1 MSTSRGRPPRGF
13 CLAGGIIGP
22 TMAHCSS
29 VRSDGYF
36 FRDWFSS
43 TIDAHSSTDGICA
56 NYLINLLFC
65 QVIFSDS
72 LLQHRCPVIFPCK
85 PDPHP
90 TRYAR
95 VAWGHATDAMAVRE
109 TRRWTGR
116 STDVPMVRSLHDV
129 LPLRGDNALSVHW
142 FELPVA
148 NARTGEQRSHNSGI
162 INQRLTVDNVG
173 AVAQAR
179 RGRWKKLRNSID

>member
-1 MSTSRGRPPRGF
+1 
-13 CLAGGIIGP
+13 
-22 TMAHCSS
+22 
-29 VRSDGYF
+29 
-36 FRDWFSS
+36 
-43 TIDAHSSTDGICA
+43 
-56 NYLINLLFC
+56 
-65 QVIFSDS
+65 
-72 LLQHRCPVIFPCK
+72 
-85 PDPHP
+85 
-90 TRYAR
+90 
-95 VAWGHATDAMAVRE
+95 MAVRE

-179 RGRWKKLRNSID
+179 RGRWKKLRNSIGGNLGVYVS

>member
-72 LLQHRCPVIFPCK
+72 LLAPLPSEQRTGSPNK
-85 PDPHP
+85 PLQP
-90 TRYAR
+90 TAY
-95 VAWGHATDAMAVRE
+95 
-109 TRRWTGR
+109 
-116 STDVPMVRSLHDV
+116 SVRSFLA
-129 LPLRGDNALSVHW
+129 PA
-142 FELPVA
+142 F
-148 NARTGEQRSHNSGI
+148 
-162 INQRLTVDNVG
+162 
-173 AVAQAR
+173 
-179 RGRWKKLRNSID
+179 

>member
-72 LLQHRCPVIFPCK
+72 LSIRWHVVHHSIRWHVECPSRGYFMADDHAEK
-85 PDPHP
+85 EDRMALTM
-90 TRYAR
+90 TRLE
-95 VAWGHATDAMAVRE
+95 RE
-109 TRRWTGR
+109 AFLAG
-116 STDVPMVRSLHDV
+116 
-129 LPLRGDNALSVHW
+129 VH
-142 FELPVA
+142 
-148 NARTGEQRSHNSGI
+148 
-162 INQRLTVDNVG
+162 VG
-173 AVAQAR
+173 MIKQ
-179 RGRWKKLRNSID
+179 SP

>member
-72 LLQHRCPVIFPCK
+72 LLESSLYEIIVLRKLCTLSS
-85 PDPHP
+85 
-90 TRYAR
+90 TRTNR
-95 VAWGHATDAMAVRE
+95 GGWGACAALADTDLRGC
-109 TRRWTGR
+109 RRRRTNQRRHGER
-116 STDVPMVRSLHDV
+116 RQERHDV
-129 LPLRGDNALSVHW
+129 
-142 FELPVA
+142 
-148 NARTGEQRSHNSGI
+148 
-162 INQRLTVDNVG
+162 
-173 AVAQAR
+173 
-179 RGRWKKLRNSID
+179 